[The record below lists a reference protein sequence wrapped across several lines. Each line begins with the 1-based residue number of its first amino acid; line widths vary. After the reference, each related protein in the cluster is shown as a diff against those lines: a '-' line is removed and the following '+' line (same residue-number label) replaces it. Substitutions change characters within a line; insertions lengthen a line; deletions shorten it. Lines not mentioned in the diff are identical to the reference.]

1 MPTQTSRPFLEVRSF
16 DVEDVSREQEAVDRS
31 GAAAVPFLS
40 LYEVG
45 EGAPVDPA
53 AEEFALFLNELY
65 SDEFDVALYELV
77 GEAADLYDSQFAGE
91 DQDPRAIGHKA
102 EKVLASYFEPLA
114 TEAETLIG
122 NLASE
127 IGGRDARSL
136 TEADIE
142 QAIGRCPRRSEL
154 SPSFENFLGGLVKKV
169 AKGAWNLAKKG
180 INVAIGPLLSK
191 MKPLIKPL
199 LNRVL
204 KFAISKLPTQ
214 LQPVAKKLAERI
226 PFLKE
231 LEDDGSAPD
240 AIGVS
245 EIQHE
250 FNYQIANLAL
260 APSNVEQDFEVARVI
275 KEAQAPANYSLAD
288 LDGAREEFINE
299 LSRIQE
305 REDST
310 PIVENYVQAI
320 LPVLRTGIRL
330 LGRPRVVGWLAKLL
344 GKLIGKFVGPQ
355 YTPAL
360 SKAIV
365 DAGLKLITLEVDPDQ
380 EARAAVAATVE
391 DTVRRVA
398 DLPEYV
404 LDEDDPELLEAF
416 VLEAFERA
424 AAANFPAVLRLETYR
439 KRPDLMEAKTI
450 RGVWVQRPSGRR
462 KRYKKYSRVIRT
474 KVTPHKASSVL
485 SFGGVP
491 LSEFFEEQLGIA
503 AGEDV
508 DAQMHL
514 YESMPGGPLWELA
527 HLERDTPGLGYPEAY
542 QQLHPLTPDA
552 AGMLLGEP
560 RLGLETDPSYLANPH
575 MIDVGQRFYYLEIP
589 GKRPL
594 TDPGVGK
601 RPALRH
607 KTRVRLVLDFR
618 ANQIRVQIYLSEIRA
633 QEIAVKLRQQA
644 HLGTVIAYLG
654 RIFERGARTALS
666 GGFGRLKI
674 VHEAVTPDRW
684 SSALQRMPS
693 LVPRVLLGRLQEWFL
708 GNLPTLLKQQAQQ
721 FIAESEKPD
730 DGVTL
735 HVTIDQPPGF
745 AHVRDAL
752 KGKVASLSNL
762 RLSGGAAAVSLRVSA
777 GYVHE

>member
-1 MPTQTSRPFLEVRSF
+1 MPTQASRSFLEVRSF
-16 DVEDVSREQEAVDRS
+16 DVEDVSQEQEAFDRS
-31 GAAAVPFLS
+31 GPPTAPFLS

-53 AEEFALFLNELY
+53 AEEFAFFLNELY
-65 SDEFDVALYELV
+65 SDEFDEALYELT
-77 GEAADLYDSQFAGE
+77 GEAVDLYDSQFAGE
-91 DQDPRAIGHKA
+91 YQDPRAIGHKA

-114 TEAETLIG
+114 TQAETLID

-127 IGGRDARSL
+127 IDRRDARNL

-142 QAIGRCPRRSEL
+142 EAIGRCARRSDL
-154 SPSFENFLGGLVKKV
+154 SPSFENFLGGLLKK
-169 AKGAWNLAKKG
+169 AARGALSLAKKG
-180 INVAIGPLLSK
+180 ISVAIGPLLSK
-191 MKPLIKPL
+191 LKPLIKPL

-204 KFAISKLPTQ
+204 KFAISKLPNQ
-214 LQPVAKKLAERI
+214 LQPVATKLAERI

-231 LEDDGSAPD
+231 MEDDDSAPD

-250 FNYQIANLAL
+250 FNYQIAKLAF
-260 APSNVEQDFEVARVI
+260 APGNVEQDFEVARVV
-275 KEAQAPANYSLAD
+275 KEAQAPVNCSLAD

-299 LSRIQE
+299 LSQIQE

-310 PIVENYVQAI
+310 PIVENFVQAI

-344 GKLIGKFVGPQ
+344 SKLIGKFVGPQ
-355 YTPAL
+355 HTPAL

-398 DLPEYV
+398 ALPGYV
-404 LDEDDPELLEAF
+404 LEDRELLEAF
-416 VLEAFERA
+416 VLEAFEQA
-424 AAANFPAVLRLETYR
+424 AAANLPAVLRPETYR

-462 KRYKKYSRVIRT
+462 KRYKKFSRVIRT

-485 SFGGVP
+485 SFGAVP

-514 YESMPGGPLWELA
+514 YESMPGASLRELA
-527 HLERDTPGLGYPEAY
+527 HLERDTPGLGSPEAY

-560 RLGLETDPSYLANPH
+560 KLGRETDPSYLANPYAV
-575 MIDVGQRFYYLEIP
+575 DVGQRFYYLEIP

-594 TDPGVGK
+594 MDPGVGK

-607 KTRVRLVLDFR
+607 RTGVRLVLDFR
-618 ANQIRVQIYLSEIRA
+618 ANQIRVHMYLSEIRA

-644 HLGTVIAYLG
+644 HLGAVTTYLG
-654 RIFERGARTALS
+654 RILERGARTALS
-666 GGFGRLKI
+666 SGFGRLKI
-674 VHEAVTPDRW
+674 VHETVTPDRW
-684 SSALQRMPS
+684 SSALQRLPS
-693 LVPRVLLGRLQEWFL
+693 LIPRILLGRLQEWFL
-708 GNLPTLLKQQAQQ
+708 ANLPTLLKQQAQQ
-721 FIAESEKPD
+721 FIAEFDKPD

-752 KGKVASLSNL
+752 NGKVASLANL
-762 RLSGGAAAVSLRVSA
+762 RLSGGAPAVSLRVSA
-777 GYVHE
+777 GYAHE